1 MEKIQKCMLM
11 SVIEHVPVS
20 QDLTPLDLDNLVPA
34 HTIMVIKITA
44 TTTVGKPLSPEKLQ
58 QVYEACNAITTLEDY
73 KKKVGVE
80 HLRVLIPILFM
91 LITYLFVWFLSAFDR
106 YMSMLL
112 VV

>member
-1 MEKIQKCMLM
+1 MMAYVQKCMLM
-11 SVIEHVPVS
+11 SVMEYVPVP

-73 KKKVGVE
+73 KKKVSVK
-80 HLRVLIPILFM
+80 ILPQFHSFLLHM
-91 LITYLFVWFLSAFDR
+91 FVWLLSAFDR